1 MCSLSRRTAA
11 NSKTGSAAAAKQ
23 ASAPTAR
30 LQAEAGRA
38 IQSRRPCRQRSRVA
52 KDLHRYDATEIGF
65 PACGKGSLHD
75 PSKLRFRLMC
85 MKTWQAT
92 SDDGGRESRCQRD
105 MGLAEHR
112 REAFQPRPLLGE
124 IDPLASA
131 SSPVGSPVAT
141 YSRRNPQ
148 CRTAYPTTAAPRRSC
163 SYAAPPPATRDAR
176 DGTAARSAAVRPASR
191 TTPARWRATG
201 FRESAA
207 PAPAAGTATA
217 ARRSPARSRRTT
229 ATLITSSRTWL
240 RSSDQNVIW
249 RCAWCSEC
257 SAHHQRN

>member
-105 MGLAEHR
+105 MGLANTAAKR
-112 REAFQPRPLLGE
+112 LRPAHCWRKYE
-124 IDPLASA
+124 PLASA

-141 YSRRNPQ
+141 
-148 CRTAYPTTAAPRRSC
+148 
-163 SYAAPPPATRDAR
+163 
-176 DGTAARSAAVRPASR
+176 
-191 TTPARWRATG
+191 
-201 FRESAA
+201 
-207 PAPAAGTATA
+207 
-217 ARRSPARSRRTT
+217 
-229 ATLITSSRTWL
+229 
-240 RSSDQNVIW
+240 
-249 RCAWCSEC
+249 
-257 SAHHQRN
+257 